1 VDAQQIQVLGRQ
13 AMALHQQGQ
22 LQQAE
27 AIYRRLIEAAPS
39 LFPPYFLLG
48 MLRLQTGDS
57 AGATALLDQ
66 AVQLQPN
73 EPGALLHYGL
83 ALHGQKRFEE
93 ALTAYDRALAVQ
105 PGMIAARVGRGGA
118 LRALDRTEEALAEYE
133 QALVVNP
140 NDADAWNVRG
150 ALLRILKRTDEALES
165 FNRAVALE
173 PDSAEILQS
182 RGEFLWDE
190 KADYP
195 AAIKDLE
202 RAMARDASLPAL
214 EGSLVHLKLML
225 ALKDCNWVEAE
236 VWAER
241 MRKVI
246 AGGSYVTA
254 FMTLLCDSDP
264 KMQLSAARNVIAE
277 RFAPLPP
284 LAGPMPFRHD
294 RIRLGY
300 ISSDFCEHPVGYQIA
315 RLIEL
320 HDRSRFE
327 VFAIST
333 GRDDGGPTRRR
344 LTAAFDQFHDLH
356 GLPPN
361 QAAGHI
367 RRLEIDI
374 LVELNGHSQHGS
386 FDILR
391 RKPAPIQASWLGYA
405 GTTGA
410 PYVDYL
416 IADRIVAPHAA
427 DFTES
432 LEYLPNSFFA
442 TDNTRPVG
450 TAMERRDAGLPP
462 DAFVFC
468 CFNQAVK
475 FNADTFAR
483 WMRILAAVPGSVLW
497 LRHPGDAAAANM
509 RKAAERHDIA
519 PERLVFAGY
528 VAQEAHLARYA
539 LADLFLDTL
548 PYNAHATACDA
559 LWAGVPVLTCA
570 QGGFAG
576 RVAASLLAAIGMP
589 ELVTQTPQ
597 DYETLAIALAQDPQ
611 RLAGLRAKLAANRLS
626 TPLFDSSRFARDL
639 EEIYAR
645 LVADR
650 LNG

>member
-1 VDAQQIQVLGRQ
+1 MDAQQIQALGRQ

-27 AIYRRLIEAAPS
+27 TIYRQLIQADPG

-57 AGATALLDQ
+57 ADAATLLEQALR
-66 AVQLQPN
+66 LQPGD
-73 EPGALLHYGL
+73 PGALLHYGL

-93 ALTAYDRALAVQ
+93 SLAVYDRALAIQ
-105 PGMIAARVGRGGA
+105 PNMIAARVGRGGA
-118 LRALDRTEEALAEYE
+118 LRALDRMDEALADYE
-133 QALVVNP
+133 QALAVNA

-150 ALLRILKRTDEALES
+150 ALLRSLKRTDEALES

-173 PDSAEILQS
+173 PDSAEFLQN

-190 KADYP
+190 KTDYP

-202 RAMARDASLPAL
+202 RALALDPSRPAL

-225 ALKDCNWVEAE
+225 ALKDCDWAQAE

-246 AGGSYVTA
+246 AAGSYVTA

-264 KMQLSAARNVIAE
+264 KMQLRAARNVIAE
-277 RFAPLPP
+277 RFAALPP
-284 LAGPMPFRHD
+284 LAGPRPYGHD
-294 RIRLGY
+294 RIKLGY
-300 ISSDFCEHPVGYQIA
+300 ISSDFNEHPVGYQIA

-333 GRDDGGPTRRR
+333 GRDDGGPSRRR
-344 LTAAFDQFHDLH
+344 LTAAFDQFHDQQ
-356 GLPPN
+356 GATPK
-361 QAAGHI
+361 QSAKYI

-391 RKPAPIQASWLGYA
+391 RKPAPIQVSWLGYA

-410 PYVDYL
+410 GYVDYL
-416 IADRIVAPHAA
+416 IADRVVAPNPA

-432 LEYLPNSFFA
+432 LEYLPHSFFA
-442 TDNTRPVG
+442 TDNSRPIGKLVSRQ
-450 TAMERRDAGLPP
+450 EAGLPP
-462 DAFVFC
+462 GAFVFC

-497 LRHPGDAAAANM
+497 LRHPGDIAAAN
-509 RKAAERHDIA
+509 RCTAAERQGIA
-519 PERLVFAGY
+519 PERLLFAGY
-528 VAQEAHLARYA
+528 VEQEAHLARYA
-539 LADLFLDTL
+539 LADLFLYTL
-548 PYNAHATACDA
+548 PYTAHATACDA
-559 LWAGVPVLTCA
+559 LWAGLPVLTCA
-570 QGGFAG
+570 QGSYAG
-576 RVAASLLAAIGMP
+576 RVAASLLTAIGMP
-589 ELVTQTPQ
+589 ELVTQTTEE
-597 DYETLAIALAQDPQ
+597 YEALAIALAHDRQK
-611 RLAGLRAKLAANRLS
+611 LSALRAKLAANRLS
-626 TPLFDSSRFARDL
+626 TPLFDTPRFTRDL
-639 EEIYAR
+639 EDIYAR
-645 LVADR
+645 LVAGR

>member
-1 VDAQQIQVLGRQ
+1 MDAQQIQALGRQ

-27 AIYRRLIEAAPS
+27 AIYRQLIAAAPG

-57 AGATALLDQ
+57 AGAATLLEQALK
-66 AVQLQPN
+66 LQPGD
-73 EPGALLHYGL
+73 PGALLHYGL
-83 ALHGQKRFEE
+83 ALHGQKRFHE
-93 ALTAYDRALAVQ
+93 ALAVYDRALRVQ

-118 LRALDRTEEALAEYE
+118 LRALDRPEEALAEYE

-150 ALLRILKRTDEALES
+150 ALLRNLKRGDEALES
-165 FNRAVALE
+165 FNRAVVLE
-173 PDSAEILQS
+173 PNSAEILQN

-190 KADYP
+190 KTDYP

-202 RAMARDASLPAL
+202 RALALDPGRPAL

-225 ALKDCNWVEAE
+225 ALKDCDWEEAE
-236 VWAER
+236 VWTKR

-254 FMTLLCDSDP
+254 FMTLLCDSDAQI
-264 KMQLSAARNVIAE
+264 QLSAARNVIAE
-277 RFAPLPP
+277 RFAALPP
-284 LAGPMPFRHD
+284 LAGPAPYRHD

-327 VFAIST
+327 VLALST

-344 LTAAFDQFHDLH
+344 LVAAFDQFHDIH

-361 QAAGHI
+361 QAAERI

-391 RKPAPIQASWLGYA
+391 RKPAPIQVSWLGYA

-410 PYVDYL
+410 PYVDTL
-416 IADRIVAPHAA
+416 IADRIVAPDAA
-427 DFTES
+427 DFTER
-432 LEYLPNSFFA
+432 LEYLPHSFFS
-442 TDNTRPVG
+442 TDNTRPIG
-450 TAMERRDAGLPP
+450 PAMERGDAGLPP
-462 DAFVFC
+462 DGFVFC

-483 WMRILAAVPGSVLW
+483 WMRILTELPGSVLW
-497 LRHPGDAAAANM
+497 LRHSGDAAAANM
-509 RKAAERHDIA
+509 RQAAMRHGIA
-519 PERLVFAGY
+519 PERLIFAGY
-528 VAQEAHLARYA
+528 AEQGAYLARFA

-559 LWAGVPVLTCA
+559 LWAGLPVLTCA
-570 QGGFAG
+570 QGSYAG

-597 DYETLAIALAQDPQ
+597 DYESLAIALARDPE
-611 RLAGLRAKLAANRLS
+611 RLAGLRAKLAANRLT
-626 TPLFDSSRFARDL
+626 TPLFDSERFTRDF
-639 EEIYAR
+639 EDIYAR

>member
-1 VDAQQIQVLGRQ
+1 MDAQQIQALGRQ

-22 LQQAE
+22 LHQAE
-27 AIYRRLIEAAPS
+27 TIYRQLIAAAPG

-57 AGATALLDQ
+57 ATAATLLGQALE
-66 AVQLQPN
+66 LQPGD
-73 EPGALLHYGL
+73 PGALLHYGL

-93 ALTAYDRALAVQ
+93 ALAAYDRVLRVQ

-118 LRALDRTEEALAEYE
+118 LRALDRAEEALAEYE
-133 QALVVNP
+133 QALVVDP

-150 ALLRILKRTDEALES
+150 VLLRSLKRTDEALES
-165 FNRAVALE
+165 LNRAVALE
-173 PDSAEILQS
+173 PDSAEILQN
-182 RGEFLWDE
+182 RGELLWEE
-190 KADYP
+190 KTDYP
-195 AAIKDLE
+195 AAIRDLE
-202 RAMARDASLPAL
+202 SAMALDANRPAL
-214 EGSLVHLKLML
+214 EGNLVHLKLML
-225 ALKDCNWVEAE
+225 ALKDCDWTEAD
-236 VWAER
+236 VLADR

-246 AGGSYVTA
+246 AAGSYVTP
-254 FMTLLCDSDP
+254 FMTLLCDGDAQ
-264 KMQLSAARNVIAE
+264 MQLSAARNVIAE
-277 RFAPLPP
+277 RFAALPP
-284 LAGPMPFRHD
+284 LAGPTPYRHD

-327 VFAIST
+327 VLGLST
-333 GRDDGGPTRRR
+333 GAKDDGATRRR
-344 LTAAFDQFHDLH
+344 LAAAFDQFHDLH
-356 GLPPN
+356 GATPK
-361 QAAGHI
+361 QSADYI
-367 RRLEIDI
+367 RRLEIDL
-374 LVELNGHSQHGS
+374 LVELNGHTQHGS

-391 RKPAPIQASWLGYA
+391 RKPAPLQVSWLGYA

-410 PYVDYL
+410 PYIDTL
-416 IADRIVAPHAA
+416 IADRIVAPNPA
-427 DFTES
+427 DFTEK

-450 TAMERRDAGLPP
+450 TAMERQEAGLPA
-462 DAFVFC
+462 DAFIFC
-468 CFNQAVK
+468 CFNLAMK
-475 FNADTFAR
+475 FNAGTFAR
-483 WMRILAAVPGSVLW
+483 WMRILAQVPGAILW
-497 LRHPGDAAAANM
+497 LRDPGDVAAANL
-509 RKAAERHDIA
+509 RKTAEHNGIA

-528 VAQEAHLARYA
+528 VTQEAHLARYA

-559 LWAGVPVLTCA
+559 LWAGLPVLTCA

-597 DYETLAIALAQDPQ
+597 DYETLAIALARDPQ
-611 RLAGLRAKLAANRLS
+611 QLSALRSKLAANRLS
-626 TPLFDSSRFARDL
+626 KPLFDSPRFARDL

-645 LVADR
+645 MVR
-650 LNG
+650 LSG